1 MIVAIFT
8 VYSVIIDDLAKEP
21 DFRKDL
27 NSLNAQLLTGK
38 PQNNFT
44 LHTFVKF
51 LATIYETYCQF
62 ASDTI
67 IKDTFQFMGGSS
79 HEAEGE
85 EKSFRL
91 PAEVSELAYYLRT
104 KVGLCEAYAWLLL
117 PTQQFIEEE
126 ILRDCLPTIPYLMLY
141 FN

>member
-8 VYSVIIDDLAKEP
+8 VYSIIIDDLAKEP
-21 DFRKDL
+21 EFRKDL

-44 LHTFVKF
+44 LHPFVKF
-51 LATIYETYCQF
+51 LATIYETYGQF

-91 PAEVSELAYYLRT
+91 PAEVSELVYYLRT